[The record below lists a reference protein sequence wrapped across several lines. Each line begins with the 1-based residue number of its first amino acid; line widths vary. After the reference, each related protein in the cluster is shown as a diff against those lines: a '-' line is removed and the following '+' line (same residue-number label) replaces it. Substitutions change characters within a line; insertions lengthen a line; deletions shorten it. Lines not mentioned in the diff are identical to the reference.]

1 MYLVYTP
8 LAPESMATVILSDC
22 SMQTRLK
29 LFTELL
35 QAIDYIHTEGLMH
48 RDLKPAN
55 MAIVSRSPPH
65 AMLIDFGHASWNT
78 TSRNHYRGTLGY
90 LAPEIMALKNAKIAT
105 AKGVP
110 YDNKVDL
117 WAFGLCG
124 YQLFCS
130 RKFWWPSDNSRI
142 ADIVDELSR
151 EPSDPGIPPVLQTVV
166 EMLAVDPKK
175 RISAAAALGKA
186 CFRDSM
192 TDYTTLSVTMVDSSS
207 AKKARVD

>member
-35 QAIDYIHTEGLMH
+35 QAIEYIHTEGLMH
-48 RDLKPAN
+48 RDIKPAN

-65 AMLIDFGHASWNT
+65 AMLIDFGHATWNT
-78 TSRNHYRGTLGY
+78 TSQNHYRGTIGY
-90 LAPEIMALKNAKIAT
+90 LAPEIMTLKNAKAG
-105 AKGVP
+105 KGP
-110 YDNKVDL
+110 AYDNKVDL

-142 ADIVDELSR
+142 ADIVDELKNQ
-151 EPSDPGIPPVLQTVV
+151 EPKDPEIPSVLQTIV
-166 EMLAVDPKK
+166 EMLAVSPSE
-175 RISAAAALGKA
+175 RISAAAARRRP
-186 CFRDSM
+186 CFQASM
-192 TDYTTLSVTMVDSSS
+192 TDETTVSVTMVDSS
-207 AKKARVD
+207 KKARID